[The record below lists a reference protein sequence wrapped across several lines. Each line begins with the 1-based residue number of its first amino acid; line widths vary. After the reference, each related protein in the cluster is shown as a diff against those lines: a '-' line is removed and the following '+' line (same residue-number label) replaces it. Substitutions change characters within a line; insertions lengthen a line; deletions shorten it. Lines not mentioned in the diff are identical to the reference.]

1 MQKKTGNLRK
11 INLFKQSYG
20 TNIALW
26 LAINALST
34 HDRTVRHRVQMFH
47 EKNPIQ
53 HPSKTVF
60 HALVSSDSIQC
71 D

>member
-1 MQKKTGNLRK
+1 MQKKTGNLK
-11 INLFKQSYG
+11 INLFKQSYI

-26 LAINALST
+26 LASNALAAPDS
-34 HDRTVRHRVQMFH
+34 TVRHRVQIFN

-60 HALVSSDSIQC
+60 HALASSVSIQC